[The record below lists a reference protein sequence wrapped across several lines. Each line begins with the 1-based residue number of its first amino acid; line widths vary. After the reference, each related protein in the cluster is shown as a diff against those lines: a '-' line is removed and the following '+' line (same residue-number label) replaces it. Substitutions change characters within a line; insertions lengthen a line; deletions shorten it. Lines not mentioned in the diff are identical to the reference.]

1 MQLYYWIVQL
11 VKYRTEEAY
20 QKVKEYFK
28 LVVFTD
34 KDEEQEVLVHLLNF
48 CAYAMRKGD
57 FSYGQEILNVYKEAA
72 ASNKLNK
79 YLTGQTYLNIVSLI
93 NIKSKL
99 FQIEKKRR
107 DLQIKCLIEL
117 KENPEL
123 IRNQCYYFLLYLKR
137 DKFTSKESKLSHI
150 NYIKVIQKLQNQ
162 VPKQEIIAFIDD
174 TLQNPLWY
182 TKIGYQNGWNPTIHK
197 LLYIYSSMDCQ

>member
-79 YLTGQTYLNIVSLI
+79 YLTGQTYLNIVSYACKLKEVAWVASFIDTYSEKLISSEKEDFIILSKARLFIERKEYDQALKILI

-117 KENPEL
+117 N
-123 IRNQCYYFLLYLKR
+123 IFYF
-137 DKFTSKESKLSHI
+137 I
-150 NYIKVIQKLQNQ
+150 
-162 VPKQEIIAFIDD
+162 
-174 TLQNPLWY
+174 
-182 TKIGYQNGWNPTIHK
+182 
-197 LLYIYSSMDCQ
+197 